1 MLFSKISA
9 KLLSILF
16 FVVVIPFAAFAQQNT
31 EIKLPAPNK
40 TGGMP
45 LMDAL
50 SNRKSSR
57 DFSEKELSNQQLSD
71 LLWAMWGINRAD
83 GRRTAPTARNWQEL
97 DLYAVRKDGVYRYD
111 AKKNVLELVKSG
123 DNRKIAGTQDFVQ
136 KAALNILLVAD
147 FKKMSNNETD
157 NMMTANIDA
166 GFLCQNAYLY
176 CASEKL
182 KCVVRMMIDRDEI
195 KKVLGFGNDMYP
207 VIAVTVGN

>member
-97 DLYAVRKDGVYRYD
+97 DLYIVKKDGIYKYD
-111 AKKNVLELVKSG
+111 AKKNVLESVKSG

>member
-97 DLYAVRKDGVYRYD
+97 DLYIVKKDGIYKYD

-147 FKKMSNNETD
+147 FKKMGNNETD

-166 GFLCQNAYLY
+166 GFVCQNAYLY